1 MISSNSM
8 HIATKLAEPP
18 PAKSEGRRPPKLG
31 SRVVSASVTTPKGAP
46 SFERKAQPST
56 CS

>member
-18 PAKSEGRRPPKLG
+18 RQNRRDAV
-31 SRVVSASVTTPKGAP
+31 RP
-46 SFERKAQPST
+46 SLVREW
-56 CS
+56 